1 MPPSSIP
8 PSAGRPVGERAGTPR
23 RRLRRAARRLARR
36 VDLGRLTRRGAD
48 APLGLRTAKTTL
60 AAVISWELALLLP
73 GSQPPVLAPLTALLV
88 TQLTLVRTITGS
100 LQRVASVT
108 AGVLLA
114 LAVADLLGLHWWSVG
129 LVIFLSLAVGQVLK
143 LGSHRIEMA
152 VSALLV
158 MTLGGTAGIA
168 RTRVL
173 ETLIGA
179 GVGVLVNAL
188 LVPPV
193 YVRPAGEAIHGL
205 AGDMAKV
212 LTGAAADLA
221 EGWSGEDA
229 YERLLEARQLDG
241 EVGETREAISRA
253 EDSLRLNP
261 RRRLVGDPS
270 DELRDGMSTLEHSGI
285 LVRGIMRSLVDLDT
299 ATGGRGPDPA
309 LATALRELLEELAE
323 AVRTFGEHI
332 AASVPGPEANQAP
345 LLRALARA
353 RAGRDHLAR
362 AMTAGPRDP
371 ETWPVHGHLLAN
383 VDRLLSELDPKGQTW
398 PGR

>member
-1 MPPSSIP
+1 
-8 PSAGRPVGERAGTPR
+8 VGERAGSPR
-23 RRLRRAARRLARR
+23 RRLRRWARRLARR
-36 VDLGRLTRRGAD
+36 VDLGRLTRRGDD

-88 TQLTLVRTITGS
+88 TQLTLVKTITGS

-129 LVIFLSLAVGQVLK
+129 LVIFVSLAVGQVLK

-152 VSALLV
+152 ISALLV

-179 GVGVLVNAL
+179 GVGVLVNAVL
-188 LVPPV
+188 APPV

-212 LTGAAADLA
+212 LEGAAADLA
-221 EGWSGEDA
+221 EDWSGEDA
-229 YERLLEARQLDG
+229 YERLLEARGLDG
-241 EVGETREAISRA
+241 EVGEAREAISQA

-270 DELRDGMSTLEHSGI
+270 DELREGMTTLEHSVI

-299 ATGGRGPDPA
+299 VTGGRGPDPA
-309 LATALRELLEELAE
+309 LASALGELLEELAE
-323 AVRTFGEHI
+323 AVRTFGEHV

-345 LLRALARA
+345 LLRSLARA
-353 RAGRDHLAR
+353 RAGRDHLAKTMTGGLR
-362 AMTAGPRDP
+362 ADP
-371 ETWPVHGHLLAN
+371 EVWPVHGHLLAN
-383 VDRLLSELDPKGQTW
+383 VDRLLSELDPEGQTW
-398 PGR
+398 PGIR

>member
-1 MPPSSIP
+1 
-8 PSAGRPVGERAGTPR
+8 VGERAGSPR
-23 RRLRRAARRLARR
+23 RRLRRSARRLARR

-88 TQLTLVRTITGS
+88 SQLTLVKTITGS

-129 LVIFLSLAVGQVLK
+129 LVIFVSLAVGQVLR
-143 LGSHRIEMA
+143 LGAHRIEMA

-212 LTGAAADLA
+212 LKGAAGDLVLGSA

-270 DELRDGMSTLEHSGI
+270 DELREGMSTLEHSGI

-299 ATGGRGPDPA
+299 ATGGRGPVPA
-309 LATALRELLEELAE
+309 MATALRELLEELAE
-323 AVRTFGEHI
+323 AVRTFGEYI

-353 RAGRDHLAR
+353 RAGRDHLAKT
-362 AMTAGPRDP
+362 MTAGPRDP
-371 ETWPVHGHLLAN
+371 EVWPVHGHLLAN
-383 VDRLLSELDPKGQTW
+383 VDRLLSELDPEGQTW
-398 PGR
+398 PGG

>member
-1 MPPSSIP
+1 
-8 PSAGRPVGERAGTPR
+8 VGERAGSPR
-23 RRLRRAARRLARR
+23 RQLRRAARRLARR
-36 VDLGRLTRRGAD
+36 VDLGRLARRGDD

-60 AAVISWELALLLP
+60 AAVISWELARLLP

-88 TQLTLVRTITGS
+88 TQLTLVKTITGS

-114 LAVADLLGLHWWSVG
+114 LAAAELLGLHWWSVG
-129 LVIFLSLAVGQVLK
+129 LVIFVSLAVGQVLK
-143 LGSHRIEMA
+143 LGPHRIEMA

-158 MTLGGTAGIA
+158 TTLGGTPGVA

-179 GVGVLVNAL
+179 GVGVLVNA
-188 LVPPV
+188 VAPPV
-193 YVRPAGEAIHGL
+193 YIRPAGEAIYGL
-205 AGDMAKV
+205 ADDMAGV
-212 LTGAAADLA
+212 LAGAAADLA

-229 YERLLEARQLDG
+229 YERLREARELDG
-241 EVGETREAISRA
+241 EVGEAREAISQA

-270 DELRDGMSTLEHSGI
+270 DELREGMSTLEHSVI
-285 LVRGIMRSLVDLDT
+285 LVRGIMRSLIDLDT

-309 LATALRELLEELAE
+309 LAAAIRELLEELAV
-323 AVRTFGEHI
+323 AVRTFGEHV
-332 AASVPGPEANQAP
+332 AASVPGPQANQAP

-353 RAGRDHLAR
+353 RAGRDHLAK
-362 AMTAGPRDP
+362 AMTAGPRADP
-371 ETWPVHGHLLAN
+371 EVWPVHGHLLAN
-383 VDRLLSELDPKGQTW
+383 VDRLFSELDPEGQTW
-398 PGR
+398 PGIDRST

>member
-1 MPPSSIP
+1 
-8 PSAGRPVGERAGTPR
+8 VGERAGSPR
-23 RRLRRAARRLARR
+23 RRLRRSARRLARR

-88 TQLTLVRTITGS
+88 TQLTLVKTITGS

-114 LAVADLLGLHWWSVG
+114 LAAADLLGLHWWSVG
-129 LVIFLSLAVGQVLK
+129 LVIFVSLAVGQVLR

-212 LTGAAADLA
+212 LKGAAADLVLGSA

-229 YERLLEARQLDG
+229 YERLLEARRLDG
-241 EVGETREAISRA
+241 EVGEVREAISRA

-270 DELRDGMSTLEHSGI
+270 DELREGMSTLEHSGI

-309 LATALRELLEELAE
+309 LAAALHELLEELAE

-362 AMTAGPRDP
+362 TMTAGPRDP
-371 ETWPVHGHLLAN
+371 ATWPVHGHVLAN
-383 VDRLLSELDPKGQTW
+383 VDRLLSELDPEGQTW
-398 PGR
+398 PGG

>member
-1 MPPSSIP
+1 
-8 PSAGRPVGERAGTPR
+8 VGERAGSSR
-23 RRLRRAARRLARR
+23 RRLRRSARRLARR
-36 VDLGRLTRRGAD
+36 VDLGRLTRRGPD

-88 TQLTLVRTITGS
+88 TQLTLVKTITGS

-129 LVIFLSLAVGQVLK
+129 LVIFVSLAVGQVLK

-179 GVGVLVNAL
+179 GVGVLVNAV

-193 YVRPAGEAIHGL
+193 YIRPAGEAIYGL
-205 AGDMAKV
+205 ADDMAKA
-212 LTGAAADLA
+212 LEGAGGDLA

-229 YERLLEARQLDG
+229 YERLLEARELDG
-241 EVGETREAISRA
+241 EVGEAREAISRA

-270 DELRDGMSTLEHSGI
+270 DELREGMSTLEHSVI

-323 AVRTFGEHI
+323 AVRIFGEHI

-353 RAGRDHLAR
+353 RAGRDHLAK

-371 ETWPVHGHLLAN
+371 GIWPVHGHLLAN
-383 VDRLLSELDPKGQTW
+383 VDRLLSELDPEGQTW
-398 PGR
+398 PGIDRPS

>member
-1 MPPSSIP
+1 M
-8 PSAGRPVGERAGTPR
+8 GERAGSPR

-36 VDLGRLTRRGAD
+36 VDLGRLTRRGDD

-60 AAVISWELALLLP
+60 AAVISWELARLLP

-88 TQLTLVRTITGS
+88 TQLTLVKTITGS

-114 LAVADLLGLHWWSVG
+114 LAAADLLGLHWWSVG
-129 LVIFLSLAVGQVLK
+129 LVIFVSLAVGQVLK

-158 MTLGGTAGIA
+158 TTLGGTPGLA

-179 GVGVLVNAL
+179 GVGVLVNAV

-193 YVRPAGEAIHGL
+193 YIRPASEAIYGL
-205 AGDMAKV
+205 ADDMARV
-212 LTGAAADLA
+212 LEGAAADLA

-229 YERLLEARQLDG
+229 YERLLEALELGQQAG
-241 EVGETREAISRA
+241 EVREAVGRA

-261 RRRLVGDPS
+261 RRRLVGDDPS
-270 DELRDGMSTLEHSGI
+270 DELREGMSTLEHSVI
-285 LVRGIMRSLVDLDT
+285 LVRGLMRSLVDLDT
-299 ATGGRGPDPA
+299 ATGGGGPDPA
-309 LATALRELLEELAE
+309 LAAAVRELLEELAV
-323 AVRTFGEHI
+323 AVRTFGEHV

-353 RAGRDHLAR
+353 RAGRDRLAR
-362 AMTAGPRDP
+362 AMTAGRRADP
-371 ETWPVHGHLLAN
+371 EVWPVHGHLLAN
-383 VDRLLSELDPKGQTW
+383 ADRLLSELDPEGQTW
-398 PGR
+398 PGIDRPT

>member
-1 MPPSSIP
+1 M
-8 PSAGRPVGERAGTPR
+8 GERAGSPR

-36 VDLGRLTRRGAD
+36 VDLGRLTRRGDD

-60 AAVISWELALLLP
+60 AAVISWELARLLP

-88 TQLTLVRTITGS
+88 TQLTLVKTITGS

-114 LAVADLLGLHWWSVG
+114 LAAAELLGLHWWSVG
-129 LVIFLSLAVGQVLK
+129 LVIFVSLAVGQVLK
-143 LGSHRIEMA
+143 LGTHRIEMA

-158 MTLGGTAGIA
+158 MTLGGTPGVA

-179 GVGVLVNAL
+179 GVGVLVNAV

-193 YVRPAGEAIHGL
+193 YIRPASEAIYGL
-205 AGDMAKV
+205 ADDMARV
-212 LTGAAADLA
+212 LEGAAADLA

-229 YERLLEARQLDG
+229 YERLREARELDG
-241 EVGETREAISRA
+241 EVGEAREAISQA

-270 DELRDGMSTLEHSGI
+270 DELREGMSSLEHAVI
-285 LVRGIMRSLVDLDT
+285 LVRGLMRSLVDLDT
-299 ATGGRGPDPA
+299 ATAGRGPDPA
-309 LATALRELLEELAE
+309 LATAVHELLEELAV
-323 AVRTFGEHI
+323 AVRTFGEHV

-353 RAGRDHLAR
+353 RAGRDRLAR
-362 AMTAGPRDP
+362 AMTAGRRADP
-371 ETWPVHGHLLAN
+371 EVWPVHGHLLAN
-383 VDRLLSELDPKGQTW
+383 ADRLLSELDPEGQTW
-398 PGR
+398 PGIDRPT

>member
-1 MPPSSIP
+1 M
-8 PSAGRPVGERAGTPR
+8 GERAGSPR

-36 VDLGRLTRRGAD
+36 VDLGRLTRRGDD

-60 AAVISWELALLLP
+60 AAVISWELARLLP

-88 TQLTLVRTITGS
+88 TQLTLVKTITGS

-114 LAVADLLGLHWWSVG
+114 LAAADLLGLHWWSVG
-129 LVIFLSLAVGQVLK
+129 LVIFVSLAVGQVLK

-158 MTLGGTAGIA
+158 MTLGGTPGVA

-179 GVGVLVNAL
+179 GVGVLVNAV

-193 YVRPAGEAIHGL
+193 YIRPASEAIYGL
-205 AGDMAKV
+205 ADDMARV
-212 LTGAAADLA
+212 LEGAAADLA

-229 YERLLEARQLDG
+229 YERLREARELDG
-241 EVGETREAISRA
+241 EVGEAREAISQA

-261 RRRLVGDPS
+261 RGRLVVGDPS
-270 DELRDGMSTLEHSGI
+270 DELREGMSTLEHSVI
-285 LVRGIMRSLVDLDT
+285 LVRGLMRSLVDLDT
-299 ATGGRGPDPA
+299 ATGGGGPDPA
-309 LATALRELLEELAE
+309 LAAAVRELLEELAV
-323 AVRTFGEHI
+323 AVRTFGEHV

-353 RAGRDHLAR
+353 RAGRDRLAR
-362 AMTAGPRDP
+362 AMTAGRRADP
-371 ETWPVHGHLLAN
+371 EVWPVHGHLLAN
-383 VDRLLSELDPKGQTW
+383 ADRLLSELDPEGQTW
-398 PGR
+398 PGIDRPT

>member
-1 MPPSSIP
+1 
-8 PSAGRPVGERAGTPR
+8 VGERAGSPR

-36 VDLGRLTRRGAD
+36 VDLGRLTRRGDD

-60 AAVISWELALLLP
+60 AAVISWELARLLP

-88 TQLTLVRTITGS
+88 TQLTLVKTITGS

-114 LAVADLLGLHWWSVG
+114 LAAADLLGLHWWSVG
-129 LVIFLSLAVGQVLK
+129 LVIFVSLAVGQVLK

-158 MTLGGTAGIA
+158 MTLGGTPGVAQ
-168 RTRVL
+168 TRVL

-179 GVGVLVNAL
+179 GVGVLVNAV

-193 YVRPAGEAIHGL
+193 YIRPASEAIYGL
-205 AGDMAKV
+205 ADDMARV
-212 LTGAAADLA
+212 LEGAAADLA

-229 YERLLEARQLDG
+229 YERLREARELDG
-241 EVGETREAISRA
+241 EVGEAREAIGQA

-261 RRRLVGDPS
+261 RRRLVVGDPS
-270 DELRDGMSTLEHSGI
+270 DELREGMSTLEHSVI
-285 LVRGIMRSLVDLDT
+285 LVRGLMRSLVDLDT

-309 LATALRELLEELAE
+309 LAAAVRELLEELAV
-323 AVRTFGEHI
+323 AVRTFGEHV

-353 RAGRDHLAR
+353 RAGRDRLAR
-362 AMTAGPRDP
+362 AMTAGRRADP
-371 ETWPVHGHLLAN
+371 EVWPVHGHLLAN
-383 VDRLLSELDPKGQTW
+383 ADRLLSELDPEGQTW
-398 PGR
+398 PGIDRPT

>member
-1 MPPSSIP
+1 M
-8 PSAGRPVGERAGTPR
+8 GERAGSPR

-36 VDLGRLTRRGAD
+36 VDLGRLARRGDD

-60 AAVISWELALLLP
+60 AAVISWELARLLP

-88 TQLTLVRTITGS
+88 TQLTLVKTITGS

-114 LAVADLLGLHWWSVG
+114 LAAADLLGLHWWSVG
-129 LVIFLSLAVGQVLK
+129 LVIFVSLAVGQVLK
-143 LGSHRIEMA
+143 LGPHRIEMA

-158 MTLGGTAGIA
+158 MTLGGTPGVAQ
-168 RTRVL
+168 TRVL

-179 GVGVLVNAL
+179 GVGVLVNAV

-193 YVRPAGEAIHGL
+193 YIRPASEAIYGL
-205 AGDMAKV
+205 ADDMARV
-212 LTGAAADLA
+212 LEGAAADLA

-229 YERLLEARQLDG
+229 YERLREARELDG
-241 EVGETREAISRA
+241 EVGEAREAIGQA

-261 RRRLVGDPS
+261 RRRLVVGDPS
-270 DELRDGMSTLEHSGI
+270 DELREGMSTLEHSVI
-285 LVRGIMRSLVDLDT
+285 LVRGLMRSLVDLDT
-299 ATGGRGPDPA
+299 ATGGRGPDPG
-309 LATALRELLEELAE
+309 LAAAVRELLEELAV
-323 AVRTFGEHI
+323 AVRTFGEHV

-353 RAGRDHLAR
+353 RAGRDRLAR
-362 AMTAGPRDP
+362 AMTAGRRADP
-371 ETWPVHGHLLAN
+371 EVWPVHGHLLAN
-383 VDRLLSELDPKGQTW
+383 VDRLFSELDPEGQTW
-398 PGR
+398 PGIDRPT

>member
-1 MPPSSIP
+1 
-8 PSAGRPVGERAGTPR
+8 VGERAGSPR

-36 VDLGRLTRRGAD
+36 VDLGRLTRRGDD

-60 AAVISWELALLLP
+60 AAVISWELARLLP

-88 TQLTLVRTITGS
+88 TQLTLVKTITGS

-114 LAVADLLGLHWWSVG
+114 LAAADLLGLHWWSVG
-129 LVIFLSLAVGQVLK
+129 LVIFVSLAVGQVLK

-158 MTLGGTAGIA
+158 TTLGGTPGVA

-179 GVGVLVNAL
+179 AVGVLVNAV

-193 YVRPAGEAIHGL
+193 YIRPASEAIYGL
-205 AGDMAKV
+205 ADDMARV
-212 LTGAAADLA
+212 LEGAAADLA

-229 YERLLEARQLDG
+229 YERLREARELDG
-241 EVGETREAISRA
+241 EVGETREAISQA

-261 RRRLVGDPS
+261 RRRLVAGDPS
-270 DELRDGMSTLEHSGI
+270 DELREGMSTLEHSVI
-285 LVRGIMRSLVDLDT
+285 LVRGLMRSLVDLDT
-299 ATGGRGPDPA
+299 ATGGRGPDPG
-309 LATALRELLEELAE
+309 LAAAVRELLEELAV
-323 AVRTFGEHI
+323 AVRTFGEHV

-362 AMTAGPRDP
+362 AMTAGRRADP
-371 ETWPVHGHLLAN
+371 DVWPVHGHLLAN
-383 VDRLLSELDPKGQTW
+383 ADRLLSELDPEGETW
-398 PGR
+398 PGIDRPT